1 MKGLGG
7 VHGPSLM
14 KQGLTREA
22 EEIKSQ
28 DPLRAIPET
37 VVRPYRVKILS
48 LWTREKLKVRLP

>member
-1 MKGLGG
+1 M
-7 VHGPSLM
+7 GPSLM